1 MIISFA
7 VLKLFRLFRPEPT
20 GASAAPNNRRRGKR
34 TNHDRRPGSGQIFI
48 SFPGQIMERKNLPAV
63 RMPGQLQ
70 IIVPI
75 RKFFQIGIMRKQNPI
90 IVMTAAFE
98 RPFEINLIKRAESG
112 IQIGNAADIQTG
124 IFQMLAAVHQHLKT
138 MAAKIAQPQ
147 VKTVV

>member
-1 MIISFA
+1 
-7 VLKLFRLFRPEPT
+7 
-20 GASAAPNNRRRGKR
+20 
-34 TNHDRRPGSGQIFI
+34 
-48 SFPGQIMERKNLPAV
+48 MERKNLPAV

-112 IQIGNAADIQTG
+112 IQIGNAAETG